1 MTNSKSVFDRNMLAI
16 KDSVS
21 LYKYLEKNAK
31 NFDSA
36 ILLRSQFV
44 LIVSAFDTYVHTAII
59 DRIVSDYFSETHDFD
74 INIEIPLSLAFDME
88 SCDDLRQKKEKLFL
102 FLRTTLSKDS
112 FQSPTSIE
120 YAFSIIGKKKIWT
133 FLERDGGKK
142 AKDIRNQLALFVKRR
157 NKIAHESDW
166 NAFTGEYEKI
176 DLKTV
181 LDCMEFFNEVVA
193 KLDEMFV

>member
-1 MTNSKSVFDRNMLAI
+1 MTNSKLVFDRNMLVI

-59 DRIVSDYFSETHDFD
+59 DRIVSAYFSETHDFD
-74 INIEIPLSLAFDME
+74 INIEIPLALAFEME
-88 SCDDLRQKKEKLFL
+88 SCDDLIQKKGKLLL
-102 FLRTTLSKDS
+102 FLRKTLSKDS

-142 AKDIRNQLALFVKRR
+142 AEDIRNQLALFVKRR

-166 NAFTGEYEKI
+166 NASTEEYEKI
-176 DLKTV
+176 DLQTV
-181 LDCMEFFNEVVA
+181 LNCMEFFNEVVS